1 MYRILSFDGGG
12 IRGIVTLTILQ
23 RLEQQFPGFVSR
35 AELYAGTST
44 GGIIAL
50 GLAAGKSVQDLLNLY
65 VMNGERIFDDSWI
78 KDVVHLG
85 DIIGA
90 QYSQDNL
97 KSILQNLFDNLTLG
111 QLQKNVLIPSFDLD
125 YVDPASPGQQSWS
138 PKFFHNFPGSDS
150 DGSEKVVDVALDTSA
165 APTYFPSHNGYIDG
179 GVLANNPTMAAV
191 AQTQDSR
198 AQINARPSI
207 DQLLVLSV
215 GTGTVLSYIQGDV
228 DWGLAQ
234 WAKPITNLLMDAS
247 MGIADYQCRQILRDK
262 YRRIA
267 PEFPPNVNIKL
278 DDWERSQDMI
288 NFANVADLGDVPNWL
303 KQNGW

>member
-234 WAKPITNLLMDAS
+234 WAKPITNLLMDAN